1 MTIKEAL
8 LDTVSFDIPVGRIDK
23 ALIDADLNGA
33 AVYTKADEKAVDL
46 CAAGLLLT
54 TIRNKRVS
62 EDDVTIEGPEL
73 SLLKM
78 AYSAL
83 MRKWGLPDP
92 FAAEKPTVKQISYY

>member
-23 ALIDADLNGA
+23 ALIDAELNGA

-54 TIRNKRVS
+54 TIQVTELK
-62 EDDVTIEGPEL
+62 EDDVSIKYATDLRGI
-73 SLLKM
+73 
-78 AYSAL
+78 YSAI
-83 MRKWGLPDP
+83 MRKWGLTDP
-92 FAAEKPTVKQISYY
+92 FATLKPTVTQKLFW